1 MTTQR
6 RTTRRRDALSKERI
20 VEVAIDVLD
29 TDGDGG
35 QVFRALTT
43 RLSTGV
49 GAIYHHVANKSD
61 LLAAAADA
69 VIAPVVGDAQS
80 DSEPRAAIRAIA
92 RGIFEAIDAHPW
104 VGTQL
109 SRDPRQPAVLHIWE
123 GIGGQLNALGV
134 TGAARSDAG
143 AALVNYVLGAA
154 AQHAAGPGRMLRA
167 ADRTAALATLAAEWE
182 QLDPAEYP
190 MVRDEAA
197 RLSAHDDRAQ
207 FLAGVDIFLAGIRA
221 VTSAE
226 TI

>member
-1 MTTQR
+1 MTTE
-6 RTTRRRDALSKERI
+6 RRRIRRSDALSKERI
-20 VEVAIDVLD
+20 VEAAIDVLD
-29 TDGDGG
+29 TDGESG
-35 QVFRALTT
+35 QVFRALTA

-69 VIAPVVGDAQS
+69 VIAPVVSNAKT
-80 DSEPRAAIRAIA
+80 DSEPAEAIRALA
-92 RGIFEAIDAHPW
+92 LGIFNAIDAHRW

-143 AALVNYVLGAA
+143 AALVNYVLGSA
-154 AQHAAGPGRMLRA
+154 AQHAAGPGRALSA
-167 ADRTAALATLAAEWE
+167 TDRTAALATLATEWE

-190 MVRDEAA
+190 MVRDETA

-207 FLAGVDIFLAGIRA
+207 FLAGVDIFLAGIR
-221 VTSAE
+221 TL
-226 TI
+226 